1 MPGNF
6 CVPTRLKEIAF
17 VSSPRSDNLTD
28 VMTMATPRYDFD
40 FAVAGGGPAG
50 SSAAISL
57 AQHGHSVVLFERETF
72 PRFHIGESLLSTAN
86 DAFAALGVTKQIA
99 AASFP
104 AKWGARLYTHDGQ
117 TGRYVDFTCVR
128 EVTRPQTYQVCRQEF
143 DRILLD
149 RAREVG
155 VDVREACNVITCEF
169 APDAAILDVA
179 SCGEPPTGRVRVR
192 ALVDATGRGGLIA
205 RKFNLRTEE
214 PRLSNIAIYSHYTN
228 VPRLGG
234 PRPDDIRLIARN
246 DAGWFWLIPISKD
259 LTSVGVVLP
268 KALYRRLAN
277 GSPEETLN
285 STISDTPIV
294 AELMCDAR
302 REWPVRVEKDFSYS
316 ASQYAGNR
324 WILAGDAGSFL
335 DPVFSTGVSIAM
347 ESGIEAATELHRALV
362 KNNFSASS
370 FAAFSRRQRK
380 RFETFRRFVV
390 GFYTPQFRDVF
401 FSPEPP
407 TLIFRS
413 VATML
418 AGKWNASLWTR
429 FLNQLF
435 FGMISIQ
442 KRLNIT
448 RPVFRRDG
456 NAGYPVETRSKDS
469 IANGV

>member
-1 MPGNF
+1 MI
-6 CVPTRLKEIAF
+6 EA
-17 VSSPRSDNLTD
+17 D
-28 VMTMATPRYDFD
+28 PRYDFD

-57 AQHGHSVVLFERETF
+57 RQHGHSVVLFERETF

-86 DAFAALGVTKQIA
+86 DAFAALGVAKQIEA
-99 AASFP
+99 AGFP
-104 AKWGARLYTHDGQ
+104 EKWGARLFTHDGQ
-117 TGRYVDFTCVR
+117 SGRYVDFTNVR
-128 EVTRPQTYQVCRQEF
+128 EVTRAQTYQLPRHEF

-155 VDVREACNVITCEF
+155 GEVREACSVSGCEF
-169 APDAAILDVA
+169 TRDAAILDVA
-179 SCGEPPTGRVRVR
+179 SRVDGATTRVQVR
-192 ALVDATGRGGLIA
+192 ALVDASGRGGLLA

-214 PRLSNIAIYSHYTN
+214 PRLANIAIFSHYTN
-228 VPRLGG
+228 VPRLEA

-246 DAGWFWLIPISKD
+246 DAGWFWLIPISKE
-259 LTSVGVVLP
+259 LTRVGVVLP
-268 KALYRRLAN
+268 KALYRKLAN
-277 GSPEETLN
+277 GDSAEETLN
-285 STISDTPIV
+285 RTISDTPIV
-294 AELMCDAR
+294 AELMREAR

-316 ASQYAGNR
+316 ASAYAGER

-347 ESGIEAATELHRALV
+347 ESGIEAAAELHRVLAQ
-362 KNNFSASS
+362 NDFSAAS

-407 TLIFRS
+407 RLIFRS

-442 KRLNIT
+442 KRFKIT
-448 RPVFRRDG
+448 RPVFRRDRD
-456 NAGYPVETRSKDS
+456 AGYPSEVSPKDS
-469 IANGV
+469 IAE

>member
-1 MPGNF
+1 MI
-6 CVPTRLKEIAF
+6 T
-17 VSSPRSDNLTD
+17 SD
-28 VMTMATPRYDFD
+28 PRYDFD

-57 AQHGHSVVLFERETF
+57 RQRGHSVVLFERETF

-86 DAFAALGVTKQIA
+86 DAFAALGVAKQIE

-117 TGRYVDFTCVR
+117 NGRYVDFTCVR
-128 EVTRPQTYQVCRQEF
+128 EVTRPQTYQVCREEF
-143 DRILLD
+143 DRILLE

-169 APDAAILDVA
+169 APDAAVLEVA
-179 SCGEPPTGRVRVR
+179 SRGDAATRRLHVR
-192 ALVDATGRGGLIA
+192 ALVDATGRGGLLA

-214 PRLSNIAIYSHYTN
+214 PLLANIAIYSHYTKI
-228 VPRLGG
+228 PRLEG

-246 DAGWFWLIPISKD
+246 DAGWFWLIPISKE

-285 STISDTPIV
+285 NTIADTPIV
-294 AELMCDAR
+294 AELMREAR

-316 ASQYAGNR
+316 ASAYAGDR

-347 ESGIEAATELHRALV
+347 ESGIEAAAELHRALPQ
-362 KNNFSASS
+362 NDFSAAS

-442 KRLNIT
+442 KHFKIAHRA
-448 RPVFRRDG
+448 FRRDRE
-456 NAGYPVETRSKDS
+456 AGYPSEVSSKGS
-469 IANGV
+469 IANGAEPLRPS

>member
-1 MPGNF
+1 M
-6 CVPTRLKEIAF
+6 TRT
-17 VSSPRSDNLTD
+17 N
-28 VMTMATPRYDFD
+28 PRYDFD

-86 DAFAALGVTKQIA
+86 DAFAALGVTKQIESA
-99 AASFP
+99 NFTE
-104 AKWGARLYTHDGQ
+104 KWGARLYTHDGQ
-117 TGRYVDFTCVR
+117 SGRYVDFANAR
-128 EVTRPQTYQVCRQEF
+128 EVTRPQTYQVCREEF
-143 DRILLD
+143 DRILLE

-155 VDVREACNVITCEF
+155 VDVREACNVISCEF
-169 APDAAILDVA
+169 NPDAAILDVSSRA
-179 SCGEPPTGRVRVR
+179 DAATRRMRVR

-205 RKFNLRTEE
+205 RKLNLRTEE
-214 PRLSNIAIYSHYTN
+214 PKLANIAIFSHYTN
-228 VPRLGG
+228 VPRLEGQ
-234 PRPDDIRLIARN
+234 RPDDIRLIARN
-246 DAGWFWLIPISKD
+246 DAGWFWLIPISKE

-285 STISDTPIV
+285 STIADTPIV
-294 AELMCDAR
+294 AELMREAR

-316 ASQYAGNR
+316 ASAYAGDR

-347 ESGIEAATELHRALV
+347 ESGIEAAAELHRALAR
-362 KNNFSASS
+362 NDFSASS
-370 FAAFSRRQRK
+370 LAAFSRRQRK

-390 GFYTPQFRDVF
+390 GFYTPQFRDIF

-407 TLIFRS
+407 KLIFRS
-413 VATML
+413 VVTIL

-435 FGMISIQ
+435 FGMVSIQ
-442 KRLNIT
+442 KRLSIT
-448 RPVFRRDG
+448 ELVFRRDG
-456 NAGYPVETRSKDS
+456 DAGYPIKTRSKNT
-469 IANGV
+469 IANGA

>member
-1 MPGNF
+1 MM
-6 CVPTRLKEIAF
+6 TRA
-17 VSSPRSDNLTD
+17 N
-28 VMTMATPRYDFD
+28 PRYDFD

-57 AQHGHSVVLFERETF
+57 GQRGHSVVLFERETF

-86 DAFAALGVTKQIA
+86 DAFAALGVTEKIE

-104 AKWGARLYTHDGQ
+104 AKWGARLLTHDGQ
-117 TGRYVDFTCVR
+117 SGRYVDFANAWQ
-128 EVTRPQTYQVCRQEF
+128 VTRPQTYQVCRQEF
-143 DRILLD
+143 DRILLE

-155 VDVREACNVITCEF
+155 VEVREACNVITCEF
-169 APDAAILDVA
+169 ALDAAILDVA
-179 SCGEPPTGRVRVR
+179 SRGNAPTGRVRVR
-192 ALVDATGRGGLIA
+192 ALVDGTGRGGLIA
-205 RKFNLRTEE
+205 RKFNLRTDE
-214 PRLSNIAIYSHYTN
+214 PRLANIAIFSHYTN
-228 VPRLGG
+228 VPRLEG

-246 DAGWFWLIPISKD
+246 DAGWFWLIPISKE

-268 KALYRRLAN
+268 KALYRSLAN

-285 STISDTPIV
+285 RTISDTPVV
-294 AELMCDAR
+294 AELMREAR

-316 ASQYAGNR
+316 ASVYAGDR

-347 ESGIEAATELHRALV
+347 ESGIEAAAELHRALA
-362 KNNFSASS
+362 KNDFSASS

-407 TLIFRS
+407 KLIFRS
-413 VATML
+413 VVTML
-418 AGKWNASLWTR
+418 AGKWDAGLWTR

-448 RPVFRRDG
+448 RPVFRRDRD
-456 NAGYPVETRSKDS
+456 AGYPIQRRSKDR
-469 IANGV
+469 IANGA